1 MGQMLI
7 AAAFAGEFGAN
18 SMAMAK
24 GPEFEVSG
32 DLTSLFTSLRER
44 QFLLI
49 LDIHFLRK
57 SFWKK
62 LREIIHSNQLTITI
76 GQGPAARNH
85 VMEVRPFTMIATC
98 SKLRDCPPELLDGF
112 SLVLSLEPYSRTEL
126 SEIATRIARKIEVS
140 LEPGANELLA
150 GGCNGSPGHLEL
162 IMLRLVRT
170 IGQNNITS
178 EDVRAGFQALGLR
191 VASLATV
198 LESTDL
204 QELSGVDF
212 EKLVAG
218 LLDRMGFQTEMTKAS
233 GDGGIDV
240 IANLNRAIIGG
251 RYLFQCKRY
260 AANNLIG
267 APMLRDFY
275 GAVTADRAVK
285 GVFITTSD
293 FTAQAREFGERV
305 GLELIG
311 LSQLQELIREY
322 TESHIEYETDFKRSA
337 HQSTDF

>member
-1 MGQMLI
+1 
-7 AAAFAGEFGAN
+7 
-18 SMAMAK
+18 
-24 GPEFEVSG
+24 
-32 DLTSLFTSLRER
+32 
-44 QFLLI
+44 
-49 LDIHFLRK
+49 
-57 SFWKK
+57 
-62 LREIIHSNQLTITI
+62 
-76 GQGPAARNH
+76 
-85 VMEVRPFTMIATC
+85 MEVRPFTMIATC
-98 SKLRDCPPELLDGF
+98 SKLRDCPSELVDGF

-126 SEIATRIARKIEVS
+126 SEIATRIARKIDVS

-162 IMLRLVRT
+162 IMRRLVRT
-170 IGQNNITS
+170 VGQNNISS
-178 EDVRAGFQALGLR
+178 EDVRTGFQALGIR
-191 VASLATV
+191 VAPLAAA

-204 QELSGVDF
+204 HELSGVDF

-218 LLDRMGFQTEMTKAS
+218 LLDRMGFQTEMTKTS

-240 IANLNRAIIGG
+240 IANLNRAIVGG

-293 FTAQAREFGERV
+293 FTVQAREFGERV

-311 LSQLQELIREY
+311 LPQLQELIREF
-322 TESHIEYETDFKRSA
+322 T
-337 HQSTDF
+337 QSNVQ